1 MKKISTIECN
11 NFTYR
16 LTDEVSM
23 YLYSW
28 LNNYFMKNTIKES
41 GGCFVVVDDN
51 LNKLIMEIRS
61 SLKTLIKSG
70 YEEPTLRETQ
80 KYPTRYETILIENTV
95 YKVNYRMSAF
105 CHSVYLI
112 NCLLNDLII
121 SASNMLSVKLY

>member
-28 LNNYFMKNTIKES
+28 LNNYFMKNRIGIEGKS
-41 GGCFVVVDDN
+41 LIIVDDN
-51 LNKLIMEIRS
+51 LVKLIEVIRS
-61 SLKTLIKSG
+61 SLQVLLESG
-70 YEEPTLRETQ
+70 YEEPTLAELQ
-80 KYPTRYETILIENTV
+80 KHSTRYEKILLDNIV
-95 YKVNYRMSAF
+95 YKVNYRMSEF
-105 CHSVYLI
+105 GHSVYLI
-112 NCLLNDLII
+112 NCLFNDLII